1 MASHLLIVEDDELVQ
16 ALLAAY
22 LQNDGFKVSLACT
35 GKEMFGI
42 LNGEAVDLILLD
54 LGLPDEDGLTL
65 ARQIRARS
73 SVPIIVITSRQDRDH
88 RIAALEIGA
97 DDFMNKP
104 FDPQELLLRIHN
116 LIDRSG
122 VAGAADGGPGDR
134 GRSDVLTFDGW
145 EMDIAGHT
153 LTNPDGEPVSL
164 TRAEFNLLAAMAK
177 VPNRVLSRDRLL
189 DAVSRHDESPS
200 DRMIDVLV
208 SRLRKKIEKDS
219 KNPQMIVTVLGS
231 GYKFTIQ
238 G

>member
-1 MASHLLIVEDDELVQ
+1 MTSHLLIVEDDELVQ

-22 LQNDGFKVSLACT
+22 LQNDGFKVSLAST
-35 GKEMFGI
+35 GKEMFGV

-73 SVPIIVITSRQDRDH
+73 SVPIVVITSRQGRDDR
-88 RIAALEIGA
+88 ITALELGA
-97 DDFMNKP
+97 DDFLTKP

-122 VAGAADGGPGDR
+122 TAGAEQGGRGDR
-134 GRSDVLTFDGW
+134 DRPDVLNFEGW
-145 EMDIAGHT
+145 KMDITAHT
-153 LTNPDGEPVSL
+153 LTAPDGDPVSL

-177 VPNRVLSRDRLL
+177 VPNRVLSRDHLL

-208 SRLRKKIEKDS
+208 SRLRKKIEKDP
-219 KNPQMIVTVLGS
+219 KNPQLIVTVLGS
-231 GYKFTIQ
+231 GYKFTT
-238 G
+238 GG